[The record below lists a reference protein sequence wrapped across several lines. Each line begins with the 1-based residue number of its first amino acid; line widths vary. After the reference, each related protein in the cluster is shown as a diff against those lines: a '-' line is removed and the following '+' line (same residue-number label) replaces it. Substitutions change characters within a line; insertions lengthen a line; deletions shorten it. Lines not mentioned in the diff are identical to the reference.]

1 MSNYTLLTF
10 VLHIASLVLDVPFD
24 EEKKRKIENQ
34 IVEAMIDGLK
44 KEELDKE
51 EVPKI
56 SAFVL
61 QRIDSITNQQQLI
74 DFLRELSAM
83 NRVFTL
89 ILIIES
95 GEIQEREEFRK
106 AQQALNLIKQG
117 QIEQAIKAVGKKTTV
132 Q

>member
-1 MSNYTLLTF
+1 M
-10 VLHIASLVLDVPFD
+10 LHIASLVLDMPFD
-24 EEKKRKIENQ
+24 EEKKKKIENQ
-34 IVEAMIDGLK
+34 IVETMIDGLK
-44 KEELDKE
+44 KEELNKE

-61 QRIDSITNQQQLI
+61 QRIDSIINQQQLI

-83 NRVFTL
+83 NRVFTP

-95 GEIQEREEFRK
+95 GEIQEREELRK
-106 AQQALNLIKQG
+106 AHQALSLIKQG
-117 QIEQAIKAVGKKTTV
+117 QIEQAIKAVENKTAA